1 MALVLYRQPWA
12 SDLDPYRR
20 GFSPPPAVCHRN
32 AYVWPVYLRNYLAV
46 VMMTSAT
53 LAFLPGSNL
62 PLTIGITD

>member
-1 MALVLYRQPWA
+1 
-12 SDLDPYRR
+12 
-20 GFSPPPAVCHRN
+20 
-32 AYVWPVYLRNYLAV
+32 